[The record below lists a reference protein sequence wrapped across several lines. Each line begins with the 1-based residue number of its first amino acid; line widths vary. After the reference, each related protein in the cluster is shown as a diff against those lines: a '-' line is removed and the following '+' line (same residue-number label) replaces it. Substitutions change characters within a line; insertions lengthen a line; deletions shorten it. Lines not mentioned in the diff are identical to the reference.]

1 MVSALNL
8 GSSGVGLSS
17 WSMCCVVRQNTLF
30 LQYSSLCKSVK
41 EYWRTVEATR
51 QNPKRLLAMGYSRA
65 MAQKAQLLRP
75 VHWTRTYF
83 NCWKDYESQSTIFC
97 CCFQFL
103 KDGYAAHLT
112 ALSSET
118 ISRPAVG
125 NSRLILRRGCFGLPS
140 RASKTRHKIK
150 RSISDRPSP
159 DSDKECSSTL
169 SGTFNYSSFR
179 YTKGRSV
186 SKFDEQ

>member
-1 MVSALNL
+1 MGTGELLKQLDRILNVYL
-8 GSSGVGLSS
+8 QWAIVAQCHRKRSCFVQCIGLEHTLTAEKT
-17 WSMCCVVRQNTLF
+17 MNFNQPFCC
-30 LQYSSLCKSVK
+30 
-41 EYWRTVEATR
+41 
-51 QNPKRLLAMGYSRA
+51 
-65 MAQKAQLLRP
+65 
-75 VHWTRTYF
+75 
-83 NCWKDYESQSTIFC
+83 C

-179 YTKGRSV
+179 HTKGRSV

>member
-1 MVSALNL
+1 MNLNQP
-8 GSSGVGLSS
+8 
-17 WSMCCVVRQNTLF
+17 C
-30 LQYSSLCKSVK
+30 
-41 EYWRTVEATR
+41 
-51 QNPKRLLAMGYSRA
+51 
-65 MAQKAQLLRP
+65 
-75 VHWTRTYF
+75 
-83 NCWKDYESQSTIFC
+83 IF

-112 ALSSET
+112 ALSTET

-140 RASKTRHKIK
+140 RASKTRHKVK
-150 RSISDRPSP
+150 RSISDRPLP
-159 DSDKECSSTL
+159 DSDKDCSSTL

-179 YTKGRSV
+179 HTKGRSV